1 MDWNENLNH
10 TTSGQLPLTKLELL
24 KKYYLEVFNVEMVN
38 TFIKETKRPKK
49 NCSSLSI
56 QNEENLEE
64 SFRKTQY
71 YQMAIWIKDKNKIIF
86 KDRILKFN
94 FEINKTKE
102 WIKYHMND
110 SSFVDLIDFQVSQ
123 YCKRYMK
130 SDKSFNEIRAKND
143 NFQSKYQYENDK
155 INLTKTEKDN

>member
-1 MDWNENLNH
+1 MDWNENLNY
-10 TTSGQLPLTKLELL
+10 TTSGKLPLTKLELL

-38 TFIKETKRPKK
+38 TFIKEIKKPKK

-64 SFRKTQY
+64 AFRTPQY

-94 FEINKTKE
+94 FEINKTKK

-123 YCKRYMK
+123 YCQRYMK
-130 SDKSFNEIRAKND
+130 SDKGFNEIRAKND